1 VANKSEITKI
11 LIYGG
16 GVLALGGL
24 FYYFVYNKANQPA
37 ISNSG
42 GTTNG

>member
-1 VANKSEITKI
+1 MQKIDWGKI

-16 GVLALGGL
+16 GALALGGL

-42 GTTNG
+42 GTNG

>member
-1 VANKSEITKI
+1 MSNKIDWGKI
-11 LIYGG
+11 LIWGG
-16 GVLALGGL
+16 GALALGGL
-24 FYYFVYNKANQPA
+24 FYYFVYNKQTQTV